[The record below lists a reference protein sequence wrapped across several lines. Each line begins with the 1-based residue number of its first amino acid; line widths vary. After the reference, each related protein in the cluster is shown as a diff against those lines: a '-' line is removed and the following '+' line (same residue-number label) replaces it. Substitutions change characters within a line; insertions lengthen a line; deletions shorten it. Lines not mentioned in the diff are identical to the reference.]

1 MTGDRGAPTGS
12 PVSEG
17 RHGVCPYP
25 TIINRI
31 LPRLSFPRPCRIHIT
46 VVLLRNTY
54 WKKQSVKSRF
64 GRYLFW
70 SQSCFMKSPTVGW
83 RTGSGDSTASATRPI
98 DAQSFCCMSILFGTI
113 LLPLM
118 LIVTHAPFVFGYAK
132 PVPVNFL
139 NLRNPKRDMIW
150 VAAAGPAMNLA
161 LAFVCTVIWKSLAPM
176 LDARP
181 DPAAGSAAGNYV
193 TAIVLM
199 AQSGILIN
207 VVLAVFNM
215 ACRYRRWMAGGFWS
229 ACAAAR

>member
-1 MTGDRGAPTGS
+1 MFHEVA
-12 PVSEG
+12 
-17 RHGVCPYP
+17 HGWVAY
-25 TIINRI
+25 
-31 LPRLSFPRPCRIHIT
+31 RL
-46 VVLLRNTY
+46 
-54 WKKQSVKSRF
+54 
-64 GRYLFW
+64 
-70 SQSCFMKSPTVGW
+70 
-83 RTGSGDSTASATRPI
+83 GDSTAARLGRLTLNPFAHV
-98 DAQSFCCMSILFGTI
+98 DLFGTI

-193 TAIVLM
+193 TAIGGVQYVAVTAAGWRAGFGRLAAALASGEIGAHRAFRLHHSDRIADDAYFGLHHRSTDGVLVE
-199 AQSGILIN
+199 ALFAC
-207 VVLAVFNM
+207 VLASGKLWKPSSAV
-215 ACRYRRWMAGGFWS
+215 CDPRDGFTW
-229 ACAAAR
+229 AIYTAR